1 MKKNKTLIIGGV
13 AVGILLLLYLR
24 RRNSS
29 SDQVVKSAGAGDAGA
44 SGGGGAGGGGGMFGR
59 GGMTS
64 PNDNPNYYRPL
75 PPVVVNNTLR
85 PLVSPR
91 PMFARPQVSYIDSRP
106 TTSPVSNIAPSVA
119 PSVAPNI
126 PNIPTTQASV
136 RSNFLTFDGGYT
148 QSRAMD
154 FGGIVE

>member
-29 SDQVVKSAGAGDAGA
+29 SDQVVKSADAGNA
-44 SGGGGAGGGGGMFGR
+44 GAGGGGGIGGGGGMFG
-59 GGMTS
+59 GGGGS
-64 PNDNPNYYRPL
+64 AL
-75 PPVVVNNTLR
+75 PPVVGIPVPVPTQTLR
-85 PLVSPR
+85 PLVSPISR

-119 PSVAPNI
+119 PSVSPNI
-126 PNIPTTQASV
+126 PNLPNIQAPL
-136 RSNFLTFDGGYT
+136 RSNFLTFDGNYS
-148 QSRAMD
+148 QSRGLD

>member
-44 SGGGGAGGGGGMFGR
+44 SGGGAGGGGGMFGR

-136 RSNFLTFDGGYT
+136 RSNFLTFDGGYS